1 MDEYTDLYD
10 DNDITEDAAA
20 GDTFTGSWEEPS
32 GDDVEDPSI
41 EDVIRDVLDDYF
53 GTGEEDPVDG
63 EENGEDADAYPE
75 TDDEMAPDAAAADEG
90 VSFDTGILDEINN
103 NLQQHVE
110 EVSGFISNVTVS
122 GNAVMVSLDGDS
134 SALLNETIAGQAV
147 MSEQIDHMTGLIVLV
162 LFVLLFDLI
171 HRFAR
176 RTIKNFM
183 RRGEKNATNS

>member
-32 GDDVEDPSI
+32 GDVVEDPSI

-63 EENGEDADAYPE
+63 EENGEDADADPG
-75 TDDEMAPDAAAADEG
+75 MDEG
-90 VSFDTGILDEINN
+90 MDAETVSGNEGISFDTGILDEINSSLHQHVDDVQGFIN
-103 NLQQHVE
+103 NL
-110 EVSGFISNVTVS
+110 TVS
-122 GNAVMVSLDGDS
+122 GNAIMVSLDGDS
-134 SALLNETIAGQAV
+134 SALLEESIAGHVV